1 MWNSGDNEFIH
12 SACSEAIRNGILKI
26 TQEELDSH
34 FDDESVKKSKELN
47 KKLEIEKQ

>member
-12 SACSEAIRNGILKI
+12 SECSDAIKNGLLKI

-34 FDDESVKKSKELN
+34 FDEESVKKSKELN
-47 KKLEIEKQ
+47 KTIIEKQ